1 MKRAPKQLTKQQ
13 YLSQFSRTAQ
23 WRLGSADAA
32 EAISDYREL
41 VFQEERD
48 ESRLLEEL
56 GDPVHA
62 AWLLT
67 DRTAYRRWLAVFGVL
82 VYGLF
87 LLAKW
92 DWTGWSRFRFSFA
105 EPCWYPVWVMAVGMV
120 LSLYWFRRHG
130 QKNGLLPRWLIPV
143 LAVALMAGA
152 AVMVWAWHVMAPEFL
167 ERVAAEPTRSQLL
180 KQVWLLGDLLMFGG
194 AGSALAALAG
204 LVLARCRDRRWL
216 AVYLLGLTAAALC
229 GFVTFHLKIMNLYYP
244 APEMIRAWL
253 FARLIPIGAV
263 GLVGTGVALC

>member
-120 LSLYWFRRHG
+120 LSLYWFQRHG
-130 QKNGLLPRWLIPV
+130 QKNGPISRRLV
-143 LAVALMAGA
+143 LALGLVLVFGMGMVAVTAYFFDVEVLENIVLQSDKSIPTQVIVYRELIIEGGWVGA
-152 AVMVWAWHVMAPEFL
+152 LIAF
-167 ERVAAEPTRSQLL
+167 
-180 KQVWLLGDLLMFGG
+180 
-194 AGSALAALAG
+194 AG
-204 LVLARCRDRRWL
+204 LVLAKCYDRRWL
-216 AVYLLGLTAAALC
+216 ALYTLALTVAAICVFSQFVLTSVNPEGTLEELRAYMMARMLPMGAAGL
-229 GFVTFHLKIMNLYYP
+229 I
-244 APEMIRAWL
+244 
-253 FARLIPIGAV
+253 
-263 GLVGTGVALC
+263 GTGVALC